1 MPNWVFN
8 YLTVEGNPELVNE
21 LKKQVSEPYIM
32 PVESI
37 GDLSFKVED
46 TPVESDFSFWNVIR
60 PLDMV
65 NYPKQPWANDEER
78 TPNPNSWYNW
88 NVKNWGT
95 KWDASDVELIS
106 DEPNGENHVLV
117 YRFDTPWSPP
127 IPVIEKL
134 SEQYPRLLLTLSY
147 EEEQRWGGEIEF
159 TQGEIISEQEYQ
171 WKCTN
176 CDASFDTYPEND
188 CDDCYTPCPTCG
200 YSSDFCQ
207 THEVEYLNKLQE
219 AK

>member
-32 PVESI
+32 PVESV
-37 GDLSFKVED
+37 GDLAFKVED

-65 NYPKQPWANDEER
+65 NYPKQPWSDDEAR

-95 KWDASDVELIS
+95 KWDASDAELIS

-159 TQGEIISEQEYQ
+159 TQGKIISEQEYE
-171 WKCTN
+171 WKCSN
-176 CDASFDTYPEND
+176 CQESFDTYPDND